1 MNEQGSQ
8 RRVVI
13 IGGGFAGL
21 FAARMLRRAPVRV
34 TLIDRRPHHLFQ
46 PLLYQC
52 STGILS
58 EGKIAVPLLTILVLA
73 LVNFDTSNLHAANG
87 FAPDGLKGIVSAI
100 ATGGIIFSYLGFE
113 QADQLAGE
121 AANPKR
127 DVPMAIIG
135 SVIFGTIIYLLL
147 QVAFLFALP
156 HSAIGDTWDA
166 TGEGLYT
173 TFTGPFAQ
181 LATLLSI
188 GWLATVIKIDAVIS
202 PGGTGLIYTTG
213 SSRLA
218 YGLSRNGYVPSVF
231 EWTNARGVP
240 WVGLVAAFVTGCIC
254 FLPFPSWQSL
264 VGLIVSASVLMYG
277 GAPLSLGAFR
287 KRLPNAN
294 RPYRIPAAGILSPLA
309 YIIANL
315 IILWAGWD
323 TDWKLGVSI
332 LIGYAILV
340 GNRIFSLN
348 EHKPTLDWRAA
359 SWLGPYLVGMGLIV
373 YFSDFGPKGDDA
385 LIPFGWDMV
394 VVAAWSLIIYYWAMA
409 VALSTEMIEEMIGEV
424 ELPEDDMQMPTH

>member
-1 MNEQGSQ
+1 
-8 RRVVI
+8 
-13 IGGGFAGL
+13 
-21 FAARMLRRAPVRV
+21 
-34 TLIDRRPHHLFQ
+34 
-46 PLLYQC
+46 
-52 STGILS
+52 
-58 EGKIAVPLLTILVLA
+58 
-73 LVNFDTSNLHAANG
+73 
-87 FAPDGLKGIVSAI
+87 
-100 ATGGIIFSYLGFE
+100 
-113 QADQLAGE
+113 
-121 AANPKR
+121 
-127 DVPMAIIG
+127 
-135 SVIFGTIIYLLL
+135 
-147 QVAFLFALP
+147 
-156 HSAIGDTWDA
+156 
-166 TGEGLYT
+166 
-173 TFTGPFAQ
+173 
-181 LATLLSI
+181 
-188 GWLATVIKIDAVIS
+188 VIS